1 MRSASAYINKIRV
14 KTEAKTRKVQYPGM
28 IALNT
33 NSIYAAINCN
43 PVFDVLRYMYTGKCI
58 PCPSEL
64 VNIPSCNGILEG
76 GTYNNSFCMILDGSG
91 NEIIYD
97 GGYANTEVC
106 TTCPVNGSDIFDGGD
121 VNAPCNL
128 ILDDSTDSG
137 PLYNGGF
144 SNTIVCGH

>member
-1 MRSASAYINKIRV
+1 MRTASAYINKVRV
-14 KTEAKTRKVQYPGM
+14 RREATATKVQYPGS

-33 NSIYAAINCN
+33 NPIYAAINCN

-58 PCPSEL
+58 PCASDI
-64 VNIPSCNGILEG
+64 VIPPCNGVLEG

-91 NEIIYD
+91 YETTYD
-97 GGYANTEVC
+97 GGYARTEVC

-121 VNAPCNL
+121 VAPSCTV
-128 ILDDSTDSG
+128 ILDDSSNSG
-137 PLYNGGF
+137 PFYNGGF